1 MAEAQKSLEQTPTW
15 AVFLVAT
22 VFVVASLVVERG
34 IKFLGRVREIFYFLA
49 LPHFHLQLLFVDI
62 QLITRLPTD
71 RSCKVDEFRACTSSV
86 GVNLDQFSL
95 ISSHVP
101 LEYQSPSC

>member
-34 IKFLGRVREIFYFLA
+34 IKFLGRVREIPISCPQFYL
-49 LPHFHLQLLFVDI
+49 HLFVDI
-62 QLITRLPTD
+62 QFD
-71 RSCKVDEFRACTSSV
+71 K
-86 GVNLDQFSL
+86 
-95 ISSHVP
+95 
-101 LEYQSPSC
+101 LEYQSTSC